1 MRVWTRV
8 LPLAKQRLNRLS
20 YPRLR
25 TYRNYITPDVCNW
38 DWFRLKFENVYSD
51 TFENMSYRTYLRY
64 KATLRTPIA
73 LKIQTPI
80 GFNSAKYDLN
90 LIKSKLAKHL
100 GLHEEEYCFTI
111 MKNNTYACISTDHLK
126 FLNVSHFLAL
136 GTSYAKFLK
145 ALSGRRIKRTMVRR
159 RVEEEFKPEVR
170 DKNIKMYQW
179 MNYLNKYEGR
189 DIKHARNDGIEFQ
202 IEPYPVDGY
211 DRQTQI

>member
-38 DWFRLKFENVYSD
+38 DWFGLKFENVYSD

-90 LIKSKLAKHL
+90 LIKTKLAKHL
-100 GLHEEEYCFTI
+100 GLNEEEYCFTI

-145 ALSGRRIKRTMVRR
+145 AYQ
-159 RVEEEFKPEVR
+159 VEESKGPWWDGGWKR
-170 DKNIKMYQW
+170 NSNRRSGIKTSKCISGWITWTSMKGGT
-179 MNYLNKYEGR
+179 LNMLEMT
-189 DIKHARNDGIEFQ
+189 
-202 IEPYPVDGY
+202 V
-211 DRQTQI
+211 